1 MDGVSVKCPICRA
14 ASRRNSI
21 LDFKVNLIL
30 ANIIEL
36 MEHQTQQPQR
46 SHTNSLTTPQQRS
59 HSNSLTTPQQR
70 SHSNSTNSSPPVLGI
85 TSLKVQ
91 VLEHKGPMQEMGWTY
106 HQQDLNEKNK
116 GKFIYAGW
124 RHDGDNNPIT
134 TLFFFCYDNAQTHP
148 PPGWEWDPSDLNTG
162 ARGKFIYMCWKREPG
177 KPPIVDITFCE
188 PFFKGTPPV
197 KPGWILI
204 NVDLCQGCSRL
215 GHTSPFIYAYYKCSL
230 TNE

>member
-1 MDGVSVKCPICRA
+1 MEEAVEQELSCSICFEVFNKPILLDCAHNFCFVHIEELAENVMDGVSVKCPICRA

-46 SHTNSLTTPQQRS
+46 SHSNSLTTPQQRS

-106 HQQDLNEKNK
+106 HQQDLNEKK
-116 GKFIYAGW
+116 QGKIY
-124 RHDGDNNPIT
+124 
-134 TLFFFCYDNAQTHP
+134 
-148 PPGWEWDPSDLNTG
+148 
-162 ARGKFIYMCWKREPG
+162 
-177 KPPIVDITFCE
+177 
-188 PFFKGTPPV
+188 
-197 KPGWILI
+197 
-204 NVDLCQGCSRL
+204 LCGLAS
-215 GHTSPFIYAYYKCSL
+215 
-230 TNE
+230 